1 MSAIIAHVRYWLI
14 KHLLAIPLLHLFFT
28 IEVHGRENLPR
39 RGPGVI
45 ASNHLSTIDS
55 VFVPLVIPRHV
66 TYLAKSQFTTGRSLG
81 AWFRRELMA
90 TLGQLAI
97 DRSGGTASAAGI
109 AAGAGVL
116 KKGELLGIY
125 PEGTR
130 SPDGRLYRGRTGVAR
145 ILVEANAPVVPVA
158 VFGTPEIM
166 PKGAKFPRLGRKVI
180 VVFGPQLDFSR
191 YAGIAEDRFVL
202 RAITDEI
209 VHAISKLSGQEYVDV
224 YAGSA
229 GRGARAEVAA

>member
-1 MSAIIAHVRYWLI
+1 MRYWLI
-14 KHLLAIPLLHLFFT
+14 KYLLAVPLLHLFFR

-39 RGPGVI
+39 RGAAII

-66 TYLAKSQFTTGRSLG
+66 TYLAKSQFTSGKGLG
-81 AWFRRELMA
+81 AWFRRELMGM
-90 TLGQLAI
+90 LGQLAI
-97 DRSGGTASAAGI
+97 DRSGGSASAAGI

-116 KKGELLGIY
+116 RKGELLGIY

-145 ILVEANAPVVPVA
+145 ILVECPAPVVPVA
-158 VFGTPEIM
+158 VFGTPEVM
-166 PKGAKFPRLGRKVI
+166 PKGAKFPRLGRRVI
-180 VVFGPQLDFSR
+180 VVFGRPLDFGR
-191 YAGIAEDRFVL
+191 YDGVAEDRFVL

-209 VHAISKLSGQEYVDV
+209 VHEISKLSGQEYVDV
-224 YAGSA
+224 YASA
-229 GRGARAEVAA
+229 VRPDREARAAV

>member
-1 MSAIIAHVRYWLI
+1 MRYWLI
-14 KHLLAIPLLHLFFT
+14 KYLLAVPLLHLFFR

-39 RGPGVI
+39 RGAAII

-66 TYLAKSQFTTGRSLG
+66 TYLAKSQFTSGKGLG
-81 AWFRRELMA
+81 AWFRRELMGM
-90 TLGQLAI
+90 LGQLAI
-97 DRSGGTASAAGI
+97 DRSGGSASAAGI

-116 KKGELLGIY
+116 RKGELLGIY

-145 ILVEANAPVVPVA
+145 ILVECPAPVVPVA
-158 VFGTPEIM
+158 VFGTPEVM
-166 PKGAKFPRLGRKVI
+166 PKGAKFPRLGRRVI
-180 VVFGPQLDFSR
+180 IVFGRPIDFER

-209 VHAISKLSGQEYVDV
+209 VHEISKLSGQEYVDI
-224 YAGSA
+224 YASA
-229 GRGARAEVAA
+229 ARPDRAAREMV

>member
-1 MSAIIAHVRYWLI
+1 MRYWLI
-14 KHLLAIPLLHLFFT
+14 KTFLAIPLLHLFFT

-39 RGPGVI
+39 RGAGII

-81 AWFRRELMA
+81 AWFRRELM
-90 TLGQLAI
+90 TSLGQLAI

-109 AAGAGVL
+109 SAGAGVL
-116 KKGELLGIY
+116 HKGELLGIY

-145 ILVEANAPVVPVA
+145 ILVEAPAPVIPVA

-166 PKGAKFPRLGRKVI
+166 PKGARFPRLGRRVI
-180 VVFGPQLDFSR
+180 IVFGAPLDFSR

-209 VHAISKLSGQEYVDV
+209 VHAISKLSGQEYTDV
-224 YAGSA
+224 YATSGRPVPAA
-229 GRGARAEVAA
+229 G

>member
-1 MSAIIAHVRYWLI
+1 MGYWLI
-14 KHLLAIPLLHLFFT
+14 KIFLAVPLLHLFFR

-55 VFVPLVIPRHV
+55 VFVPLVIPRKV

-81 AWFRRELMA
+81 AWFRRTLMQ
-90 TLGQLAI
+90 TIGQLSI
-97 DRSGGTASAAGI
+97 DRSGGTASALGI

-116 KKGELLGIY
+116 KNGQLLGIY

-130 SPDGRLYRGRTGVAR
+130 SPDGRLYRGRTGIAR

-158 VFGTPEIM
+158 VFGTPQIM

-180 VVFGPQLDFSR
+180 VVFGPPLDFAR

-224 YAGSA
+224 YAGAA
-229 GRGARAEVAA
+229 GRSERLEAAA

>member
-1 MSAIIAHVRYWLI
+1 VRYWLI
-14 KHLLAIPLLHLFFT
+14 KYLLAVPLLHLFFR

-39 RGPGVI
+39 RGAAII

-66 TYLAKSQFTTGRSLG
+66 TYLAKSQFTSGKGLG
-81 AWFRRELMA
+81 AWFRRELMGM
-90 TLGQLAI
+90 LGQLAI
-97 DRSGGTASAAGI
+97 DRSGGSASAAGI

-116 KKGELLGIY
+116 RKGELLGIY

-145 ILVEANAPVVPVA
+145 ILVECPAPVVPVA
-158 VFGTPEIM
+158 VFGTPEVM
-166 PKGAKFPRLGRKVI
+166 PKGAKFPRLGRRVI
-180 VVFGPQLDFSR
+180 VVFGRPLDFGR
-191 YAGIAEDRFVL
+191 YDGVAEDRFVL

-209 VHAISKLSGQEYVDV
+209 VHEISKLSGQEYVDV
-224 YAGSA
+224 YASA
-229 GRGARAEVAA
+229 VRPDREARAAV

>member
-1 MSAIIAHVRYWLI
+1 MSAIIAHVGYWLI
-14 KHLLAIPLLHLFFT
+14 KIVLAIPLLHLFFR

-39 RGPGVI
+39 HGAAVI

-55 VFVPLVIPRHV
+55 VFVPLVIPRKV

-81 AWFRRELMA
+81 AWFRRTLMQ
-90 TLGQLAI
+90 TIGQLSI
-97 DRSGGTASAAGI
+97 DRSGGAASALGI

-116 KKGELLGIY
+116 AKGQVLGIY

-130 SPDGRLYRGRTGVAR
+130 SPDGRLYRGRTGIAR
-145 ILVEANAPVVPVA
+145 ILVEQNAPVVPVA
-158 VFGTPEIM
+158 VFGTPQVM

-180 VVFGPQLDFSR
+180 IVFGPPLDFSR
-191 YAGIAEDRFVL
+191 YAGVGEDRFVL

-224 YAGSA
+224 YAGAS
-229 GRGARAEVAA
+229 GRAARDEVAA

>member
-1 MSAIIAHVRYWLI
+1 VGYWLI
-14 KHLLAIPLLHLFFT
+14 KFLLAIPLLHLFFR

-39 RGPGVI
+39 RGPGII

-55 VFVPLVIPRHV
+55 VFVPLVIPRKV
-66 TYLAKSQFTTGRSLG
+66 TYLAKSQFTAGRSLG
-81 AWFRRELMA
+81 AWFRRTLMSVI
-90 TLGQLAI
+90 GQLSI
-97 DRSGGTASAAGI
+97 DRSGGAASAAGI

-116 KKGELLGIY
+116 AQGQLLGIY

-130 SPDGRLYRGRTGVAR
+130 SPDGRLYRGRTGIAR

-158 VFGTPEIM
+158 VFGTPEVM

-191 YAGIAEDRFVL
+191 YAGILEDRFVL
-202 RAITDEI
+202 RAMTDEI
-209 VHAISKLSGQEYVDV
+209 VLAIAKLSGQEYVDV
-224 YAGSA
+224 YAGTG
-229 GRGARAEVAA
+229 GRGARAEVDA

>member
-1 MSAIIAHVRYWLI
+1 MRYWLI
-14 KHLLAIPLLHLFFT
+14 KYLLAVPLLHLFFR

-39 RGPGVI
+39 RGAAIV

-66 TYLAKSQFTTGRSLG
+66 TYLAKSQFTSGRGLG
-81 AWFRRELMA
+81 AWFRRGLMES
-90 TLGQLAI
+90 LGQLAI
-97 DRSGGTASAAGI
+97 DRSGGSASAAGI

-116 KKGELLGIY
+116 RKGEFLGIY

-145 ILVEANAPVVPVA
+145 ILVEAPAPVVPVA
-158 VFGTPEIM
+158 VFGTPEVM
-166 PKGAKFPRLGRKVI
+166 PKGAKFPRLGRRVI
-180 VVFGPQLDFSR
+180 IVFGRPLDFGR
-191 YAGIAEDRFVL
+191 YDGVAEDRFVL

-209 VHAISKLSGQEYVDV
+209 VYEISKLSGQEYVDV
-224 YAGSA
+224 YASA
-229 GRGARAEVAA
+229 ARPDREARAAV

>member
-1 MSAIIAHVRYWLI
+1 VRYWLI
-14 KHLLAIPLLHLFFT
+14 KYLLAVPLLHLFFR

-39 RGPGVI
+39 RGAAII

-66 TYLAKSQFTTGRSLG
+66 TYLAKSQFTSGKGLG
-81 AWFRRELMA
+81 AWFRRELMGM
-90 TLGQLAI
+90 LGQLAI
-97 DRSGGTASAAGI
+97 DRSGGSASAAGI

-116 KKGELLGIY
+116 RKGELLGIY

-145 ILVEANAPVVPVA
+145 ILVECPAPVVPVA
-158 VFGTPEIM
+158 VFGTPEVM
-166 PKGAKFPRLGRKVI
+166 PKGAKFPRLGRRVI
-180 VVFGPQLDFSR
+180 IVFGRPIDFER

-209 VHAISKLSGQEYVDV
+209 VHEISKLSGQEYVDI
-224 YAGSA
+224 YASA
-229 GRGARAEVAA
+229 ARPDRAAREMV